1 MTIVI
6 TTVSVNAAFL
16 QEIKDDNR
24 ELKHLFAQTAEIAFN
39 PSTTGSSTR
48 HLTDLIIQLRDQ
60 LAMHFSLE
68 EAFGY
73 LDDAIAV
80 APRLSELAETLRSE
94 HTQLFAVICDLA
106 EHAEQLLHHERA
118 AHSIDYILQELSS
131 FCRKFQ
137 IHETRENELILQS
150 LYDDIGVGD

>member
-16 QEIKDDNR
+16 QEIKEDNR
-24 ELKHLFAQTAEIAFN
+24 ELKHLLAQTAETILH
-39 PSTTGSSTR
+39 PPTKGSSTR
-48 HLTDLIIQLRDQ
+48 PLTELILQLRDQ
-60 LAMHFSLE
+60 LALHFSLE

-80 APRLSELAETLRSE
+80 APRLCELAETLRSE
-94 HTQLFAVICDLA
+94 HTLLFAAICDLA

-118 AHSIDYILQELSS
+118 AHNVKYILLELSS
-131 FCRKFQ
+131 FYRAFQ
-137 IHETRENELILQS
+137 IHETNENDLILQS